1 VIRATEGVAEG
12 VAMNKYVL
20 KTDERMPSENNY
32 WGIEPASSAEEART
46 IFRKKI
52 EGSYSS
58 SKFLHLQA
66 REEDRKRRLREGD
79 FEVELL

>member
-1 VIRATEGVAEG
+1 
-12 VAMNKYVL
+12 
-20 KTDERMPSENNY
+20 MPSKNNY
-32 WGIEPASSAEEART
+32 WGIEPASSPEAART

-58 SKFLHLQA
+58 TKFLHLQS
-66 REEDRKRRLREGD
+66 REEDRKRRLREDD